1 MKKLMHKYAGN
12 RIYNYGTDILSEG
25 TITVP
30 SAVSGSSGMYS
41 STYKGVSA
49 QSLQVLQQLLL
60 VQKIQH
66 TMHIILDLGKLNSII
81 KIVVFQQLVL
91 QVVLVIVTKLLMVK
105 LIAVLVVK

>member
-1 MKKLMHKYAGN
+1 MEVLVCIHLHIKGFQHK
-12 RIYNYGTDILSEG
+12 
-25 TITVP
+25 
-30 SAVSGSSGMYS
+30 
-41 STYKGVSA
+41 
-49 QSLQVLQQLLL
+49 LQVQQQLLL